1 MTDAYRGPTFYWYDY
16 ETFGL
21 NRRKDRPAQF
31 AGLRTDMTFQ
41 PLTQG
46 DVLYAKPATDYLPN
60 PESCLVTGLTPRRVK
75 LKGSAKASLQAKF
88 GRNLISP
95 KRFLLVTTP

>member
-46 DVLYAKPATDYLPN
+46 DVL
-60 PESCLVTGLTPRRVK
+60 
-75 LKGSAKASLQAKF
+75 
-88 GRNLISP
+88 
-95 KRFLLVTTP
+95 

>member
-46 DVLYAKPATDYLPN
+46 DVLYAKPASDYLPN
-60 PESCLVTGLTPRRVK
+60 PESCLVTGLTPQMC
-75 LKGSAKASLQAKF
+75 QAK
-88 GRNLISP
+88 GISESEFAGEIWSKFNQP
-95 KRFLLVTTP
+95 ETISVGYNT